1 MHHSQ
6 TRLSDL
12 RRSIK
17 ENSIDIYI
25 ITNTDPHLGE
35 YIPDHW
41 RIIAWLTGF
50 TGSSATV
57 VVTEAFA
64 GLWTDSRYYV
74 QAQQQLLGSEF
85 HFMQPVMNDKKDF
98 IDWLSENVRNGSTI
112 GVDGRTVSIGNM
124 RKIGKALVGKD
135 VRYITEADLISEI
148 WIDRPPM
155 PLSVAFDF
163 PVSFCGKERVAKI
176 AEVRE
181 KMMQQK
187 TDYHLLT
194 SIDDIMWMLNIR
206 GNDVKYSPLLTSFA
220 IVNAR
225 SGTPLYRRNSYTF

>member
-6 TRLSDL
+6 TRLADL

-25 ITNTDPHLGE
+25 ITSTDPHLGE

-50 TGSSATV
+50 TGSAATV

-74 QAQQQLLGSEF
+74 QAQEQLLDSGFS
-85 HFMQPVMNDKKDF
+85 FMQPLMNDKKDF
-98 IDWLSENVRNGSTI
+98 IDWLSENVKNGSTI

-135 VRYITEADLISEI
+135 VKYITEADLVSEI
-148 WIDRPPM
+148 W
-155 PLSVAFDF
+155 
-163 PVSFCGKERVAKI
+163 
-176 AEVRE
+176 
-181 KMMQQK
+181 
-187 TDYHLLT
+187 T
-194 SIDDIMWMLNIR
+194 
-206 GNDVKYSPLLTSFA
+206 
-220 IVNAR
+220 
-225 SGTPLYRRNSYTF
+225 